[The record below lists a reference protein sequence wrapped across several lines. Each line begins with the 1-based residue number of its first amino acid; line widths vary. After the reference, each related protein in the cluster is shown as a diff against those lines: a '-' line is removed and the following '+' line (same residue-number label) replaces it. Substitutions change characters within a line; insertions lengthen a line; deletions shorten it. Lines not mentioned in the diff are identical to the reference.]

1 VRSWRN
7 RPTELCLIGG
17 VVATAVYFALG
28 RGDAQNVLYDVVG
41 VGSSLAIAYA
51 VLLRRPSHPVPWLLF
66 ALGNL
71 FFALADIIFSI
82 LVNPPVPSVA
92 DVFYLLGYP
101 LVAGGLVWLLYK
113 SGGPG
118 RLAALV
124 DGGILICAFVLVQ
137 WVFVLD
143 QIVDGGGSTREIA
156 VSAAYPIM
164 DIVLLAGLA
173 GFFVSAAWRTP
184 AFLLLVTSVVLLL
197 VGDEVY
203 GVSPDSYR
211 SGDWIDAT
219 WLLSYAIWA
228 AAALHPSMRELSR
241 PSRRTHRRLRVSPTR
256 IGMLLAALL
265 APVVVLLVQ
274 DVRGAPVQIP
284 AYVAALIVI
293 SVLVVLRLVG
303 ILRALEIIRT
313 RERSAR
319 ADAEQAQRLL
329 SAQNERLVEADRLK
343 DEFVALI
350 SHDLRTPLT
359 SIMGYIELSLD
370 DDLDVPLDPERRG
383 YLEVVSRSST
393 RLLRLV
399 DDLLFVARLQ
409 SGRLDLARTELDLN
423 EIARQSAQE
432 ARARA
437 DTKEIELL
445 VRSDG
450 AVPIEGD
457 RGRIFQLLDNLVS
470 NAVKFTP
477 DGGSVEIRV
486 SRDGEAILEICDT
499 GVGFSEE
506 EAARLFERFYR
517 TDAAVERQIPGTGL
531 GLFIA
536 HAITDAHGGRIS
548 AHPREGG
555 GAVFRIRLPLAESSA

>member
-1 VRSWRN
+1 MRSWRS

-17 VVATAVYFALG
+17 VVATALYFALG
-28 RGDAQNVLYDVVG
+28 RGDAQNVVYDVVG

-101 LVAGGLVWLLYK
+101 LVAAGLVWLLYAA
-113 SGGPG
+113 GGTR
-118 RLAALV
+118 RLGALV
-124 DGGILICAFVLVQ
+124 DAGILICAFVLLQ

-228 AAALHPSMRELSR
+228 AAALHPSMRKLSR
-241 PSRRTHRRLRVSPTR
+241 TSGRTHRRLRVSPTR

-329 SAQNERLVEADRLK
+329 AAQNERLVEADRLK

-437 DTKEIELL
+437 DTKAIELL

-555 GAVFRIRLPLAESSA
+555 GALFRVRLPLAESSP

>member
-1 VRSWRN
+1 
-7 RPTELCLIGG
+7 
-17 VVATAVYFALG
+17 
-28 RGDAQNVLYDVVG
+28 
-41 VGSSLAIAYA
+41 
-51 VLLRRPSHPVPWLLF
+51 
-66 ALGNL
+66 
-71 FFALADIIFSI
+71 
-82 LVNPPVPSVA
+82 
-92 DVFYLLGYP
+92 
-101 LVAGGLVWLLYK
+101 
-113 SGGPG
+113 
-118 RLAALV
+118 
-124 DGGILICAFVLVQ
+124 
-137 WVFVLD
+137 
-143 QIVDGGGSTREIA
+143 
-156 VSAAYPIM
+156 
-164 DIVLLAGLA
+164 
-173 GFFVSAAWRTP
+173 
-184 AFLLLVTSVVLLL
+184 
-197 VGDEVY
+197 
-203 GVSPDSYR
+203 
-211 SGDWIDAT
+211 
-219 WLLSYAIWA
+219 
-228 AAALHPSMRELSR
+228 
-241 PSRRTHRRLRVSPTR
+241 
-256 IGMLLAALL
+256 MLLAALL
-265 APVVVLLVQ
+265 TPVVVLLVQ

-293 SVLVVLRLVG
+293 SVFVVLRLVG
-303 ILRALEIIRT
+303 ILRALEVIRA

-329 SAQNERLVEADRLK
+329 AAQNERLVEADRLK

-370 DDLDVPLDPERRG
+370 DDLDVPLDSERRS

-409 SGRLDLARTELDLN
+409 SGRLDLARTQLDLN

-437 DTKEIELL
+437 DTKAIELL
-445 VRSDG
+445 VQSDG
-450 AVPIEGD
+450 AVPIDGD

-486 SRDGEAILEICDT
+486 SRDVEAVLEICDT
-499 GVGFSEE
+499 GVGFDEE
-506 EAARLFERFYR
+506 EATRLFERFYR